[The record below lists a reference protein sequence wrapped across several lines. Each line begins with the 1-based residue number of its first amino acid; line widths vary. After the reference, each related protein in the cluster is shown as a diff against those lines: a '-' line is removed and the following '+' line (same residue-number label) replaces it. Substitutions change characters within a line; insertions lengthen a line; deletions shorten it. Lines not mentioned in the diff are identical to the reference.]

1 MLLLGSPYSGICLK
15 TGEGALLGPSAVGV
29 GDSEG
34 DLVHEARLRICLFVG
49 LSVGMKG
56 GVAQGRVPVWG
67 EVMREPLAKRGP
79 VVAYTPKLK
88 GPCVWGGGIS
98 EEVPA
103 LVWASPPLSCF
114 CSGLATAWSQGS
126 AEKSLSECVGQG
138 RKGMSVKGDR
148 NLHLEYGGRWVRV

>member
-1 MLLLGSPYSGICLK
+1 MQLLGSPYSGICVQ
-15 TGEGALLGPSAVGV
+15 TGVGALLGPSAVGV

-79 VVAYTPKLK
+79 VVAYTPKLE

-98 EEVPA
+98 KEVLA
-103 LVWASPPLSCF
+103 LAWASPPLAF
-114 CSGLATAWSQGS
+114 VLGWPRPGARGLQR
-126 AEKSLSECVGQG
+126 SL
-138 RKGMSVKGDR
+138 
-148 NLHLEYGGRWVRV
+148 

>member
-1 MLLLGSPYSGICLK
+1 MQLLGSPYSSFCLY

-34 DLVHEARLRICLFVG
+34 DLVHEARLKSCLFVG

-79 VVAYTPKLK
+79 LVAYTPKLE
-88 GPCVWGGGIS
+88 GPCVWGGDFLRKYQSWRG
-98 EEVPA
+98 
-103 LVWASPPLSCF
+103 PLLLRLAF
-114 CSGLATAWSQGS
+114 VLGWPRPGARGLQR
-126 AEKSLSECVGQG
+126 SL
-138 RKGMSVKGDR
+138 
-148 NLHLEYGGRWVRV
+148 